1 VMEESFNNLLGEGR
15 MAITITPD
23 QGQRYQGVVPREA
36 DTLAG
41 CLEEYFE
48 RSEQLAT
55 SLILFANE
63 HTCAGL
69 LLQRLPGTSDTDA
82 DLWDR
87 INHLARTVEADEL
100 LELDSE
106 TLLHRLFHEETV
118 RVFDAEPVN
127 FRCSCSRERTLGALE
142 AIGRD
147 ECYSI
152 LEEQGSIE
160 MDCQFCHAH
169 YRFDRND
176 IDHLFT
182 GHTLH

>member
-1 VMEESFNNLLGEGR
+1 M
-15 MAITITPD
+15 
-23 QGQRYQGVVPREA
+23 
-36 DTLAG
+36 
-41 CLEEYFE
+41 
-48 RSEQLAT
+48 
-55 SLILFANE
+55 
-63 HTCAGL
+63 
-69 LLQRLPGTSDTDA
+69 LQRLPGASEEDE

-87 INHLARTVEADEL
+87 VNHLARTVEAAEL

-118 RVFDAEPVN
+118 RLFDAEPVA

-142 AIGRD
+142 AIGRE